1 MNALR
6 TCVVLAVGAAILG
19 GCCGGGST
27 KVQSTTT
34 TTTGQQL
41 IDLKKAYTEGA
52 ITEEQYNK
60 MKKQVLESSGGE

>member
-6 TCVVLAVGAAILG
+6 ACVVLAVGAAILG

>member
-6 TCVVLAVGAAILG
+6 TGVVMAVVAAILG